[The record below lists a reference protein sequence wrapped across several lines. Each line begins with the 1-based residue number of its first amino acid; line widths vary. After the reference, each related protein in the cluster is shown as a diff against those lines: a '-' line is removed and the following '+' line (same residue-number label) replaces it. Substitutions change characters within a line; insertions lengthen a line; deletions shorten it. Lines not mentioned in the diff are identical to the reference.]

1 MIEVKVSR
9 LGTKTVEV
17 TLEDDATVADALAA
31 AEVELG
37 ATEKVSVN
45 GESAT
50 MSTVLDDE
58 DKVFIAKDAKSA

>member
-17 TLEDDATVADALAA
+17 TLEYDANVADALVA

-37 ATEKVSVN
+37 STEKVSVN

-50 MSTVLDDE
+50 MNTILDDG

>member
-1 MIEVKVSR
+1 VKVSR

-37 ATEKVSVN
+37 STEKVSVN
-45 GESAT
+45 GERAD
-50 MSTVLDDE
+50 MRTVLEDE